1 MALSLIRRCCSS
13 NMSEEHTEEKRDK
26 VRNGPCANIF
36 ADLEKCGII
45 KGVSGRAEK
54 LEACPSETDRLIR
67 CINKNPLFFG
77 KGS

>member
-1 MALSLIRRCCSS
+1 VALSLIRRCCSS

-45 KGVSGRAEK
+45 KGVSGRAVSRRRTII
-54 LEACPSETDRLIR
+54 A
-67 CINKNPLFFG
+67 G
-77 KGS
+77 KEVA